1 VEVTGNVLEAYMAL
15 EKKAAPAVLQTH
27 IDKLEPQKDRFPVYR
42 MLYIILARLY
52 RATGKLDKAIET
64 LTLFLDSKQRNNT
77 GADKDAAAAHYN
89 RACYYALQEPA
100 AADSKQKAID
110 DIKEAIARVPE
121 YKTHAQTDTD
131 FAALKDEQ
139 AFKDLIA

>member
-1 VEVTGNVLEAYMAL
+1 MAL
-15 EKKAAPAVLQTH
+15 DKKAPPAVLQTH
-27 IDKLEPQKDRFPVYR
+27 IDKLEPQKNRFPVYR

-52 RATGKLDKAIET
+52 RWTGKFDKAIDS
-64 LTLFLDSKQRNNT
+64 LTQFLDNKKKNNT
-77 GADKDAAAAHYN
+77 GEDKDAAVAHYN
-89 RACYYALQEPA
+89 RARYYAVQEPA

-110 DIKEAIARVPE
+110 DIREAIARVPE